1 MKEHIAR
8 THNAPFGIA
17 GLYTLQYVST
27 VVSYP
32 HSAGS
37 QDKFRFHEDILM
49 RDAEV
54 RGAVAADV
62 TLVAFD
68 LHDKAVGQS
77 EHRAMSPQSQWRLHL
92 AQRLAH
98 LLKLAQALAS
108 SSEDLCFLSRRQNS
122 LAD

>member
-1 MKEHIAR
+1 VKEHIAR

-54 RGAVAADV
+54 RGAVAADI

-77 EHRAMSPQSQWRLHL
+77 EHRDVPTVPM
-92 AQRLAH
+92 
-98 LLKLAQALAS
+98 
-108 SSEDLCFLSRRQNS
+108 ETS
-122 LAD
+122 LGPAARAFVEAGPGSGFIV